1 MYRLR
6 RDLKEA
12 YSKHNRKIQ
21 TPSPLVIHLTNVYRL
36 QSFSSFT
43 KEILHADNW
52 HLWATQSPYKRY
64 VFPMDCTEI
73 GETDCKLAVQ
83 RGV

>member
-6 RDLKEA
+6 RDLNEA
-12 YSKHNRKIQ
+12 YSKRNRKIQ
-21 TPSPLVIHLTNVYRL
+21 NPPLVIHLTNVYRL

-52 HLWATQSPYKRY
+52 HLWGTRSPYERC
-64 VFPMDCTEI
+64 VFPMDCAEI
-73 GETDCKLAVQ
+73 GGTNCKLAVQ